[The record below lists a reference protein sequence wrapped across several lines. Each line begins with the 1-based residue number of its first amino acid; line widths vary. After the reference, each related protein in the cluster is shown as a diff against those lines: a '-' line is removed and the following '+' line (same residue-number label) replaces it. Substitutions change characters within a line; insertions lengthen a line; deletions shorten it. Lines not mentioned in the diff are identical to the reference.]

1 MRFSRWLVG
10 TGSIPSPAW
19 AQALLSLILSDVFTL
34 AQCSFITYMC
44 WSVLCWILSGGPL
57 QIWLTLCVTLPSL
70 VLCPTDASC
79 LIFLDPQFREFT
91 KLCLGFWSLCCSLD
105 ALQAVSWT
113 IVGLT
118 LFLISQGSL
127 SFVVWWSVCPGHV
140 HIFCSFPGC
149 FSHVGKSCS

>member
-1 MRFSRWLVG
+1 MRFSGWLVG

-34 AQCSFITYMC
+34 AQGRFITYMC

-79 LIFLDPQFREFT
+79 LIFLDPQFRVHQTLPGFLVPVLQPGCSPGS
-91 KLCLGFWSLCCSLD
+91 KLDYCSAHFISYLSGISVLCCLMIS
-105 ALQAVSWT
+105 VSWSRSY
-113 IVGLT
+113 ILFISGL
-118 LFLISQGSL
+118 F
-127 SFVVWWSVCPGHV
+127 
-140 HIFCSFPGC
+140 
-149 FSHVGKSCS
+149 